1 MEKDSCFISTV
12 HETFKSTHLVLYI
25 LLWFNVCSSF
35 HLNTCAH
42 HLYMDVRMHKCM
54 NINYCYTKTLKY
66 VKAVISDNIGKNLE
80 KLGLIRGLQWNQIY
94 ENITHTKMLF
104 ISIR

>member
-1 MEKDSCFISTV
+1 MFINPPQ
-12 HETFKSTHLVLYI
+12 HL
-25 LLWFNVCSSF
+25 CSSF
-35 HLNTCAH
+35 IHGCANAQN
-42 HLYMDVRMHKCM
+42 KCM
-54 NINYCYTKTLKY
+54 NIDYCYTKTLKY

-104 ISIR
+104 ISIRLSIWVWHFIGRFNYQYTERYKIRN